1 MSSYSWEKCTRN
13 VRRTDNF
20 TSLTENYGAPFEGRN
35 NPLSTSGTV
44 VSKQTFEDNYPGDN
58 VQTSITRMW
67 KFQGSS
73 QRHSHSKNT
82 TATRTKVIQ
91 FGDIL
96 SQYSTYQVISRER
109 EREKQRER
117 GGERERERKR
127 KREREIIQVCIR
139 VEMGTSFL
147 LDAMLTLQ
155 TAANRYPLQITSPTK
170 EEVIRHGTARARCF
184 IHEVWAKS
192 PDLFVFQSNPFFF
205 ILNKIPIQH
214 SLHRTRNNGQNG
226 FTKHKGRAKRERE
239 RERAKKKLK
248 QSARVTAMKY
258 GCCAKNILR
267 EL

>member
-1 MSSYSWEKCTRN
+1 MSSYSWKKCTRN

-109 EREKQRER
+109 ERERNRER
-117 GGERERERKR
+117 EGGRERERK
-127 KREREIIQVCIR
+127 KETD
-139 VEMGTSFL
+139 G
-147 LDAMLTLQ
+147 Q
-155 TAANRYPLQITSPTK
+155 TDK
-170 EEVIRHGTARARCF
+170 E
-184 IHEVWAKS
+184 
-192 PDLFVFQSNPFFF
+192 
-205 ILNKIPIQH
+205 
-214 SLHRTRNNGQNG
+214 
-226 FTKHKGRAKRERE
+226 RERE
-239 RERAKKKLK
+239 RERERTRCLLYTSPSPRDWLESRMPS
-248 QSARVTAMKY
+248 SA
-258 GCCAKNILR
+258 
-267 EL
+267 